1 MALGLFSTGLVLG
14 GTVSALVLYVASGL
28 VTPVPEAVRNGIVV
42 ALALVGVVRDAGL
55 VRFPLPQNARQV
67 PREVLTGDVARGTL
81 RFGFELGTGVRTY
94 VSATVPYVLAAAL
107 LLSTPDLPTAVLTGT
122 GFGLGRALT
131 PLARFA
137 SRAGESWDTA
147 LRTHLRTI
155 TIGGGLAAAAALA
168 LLLFPI
174 G

>member
-1 MALGLFSTGLVLG
+1 M
-14 GTVSALVLYVASGL
+14 SAVVLYAASGL
-28 VTPVPEAVRNGIVV
+28 VAPAPEAVRSGVVV
-42 ALALVGVVRDAGL
+42 ALAAVGVARDAGL

-67 PREVLTGDVARGTL
+67 PREVLTANVARGSL
-81 RFGFELGTGVRTY
+81 QFGFELGTGVRTY
-94 VSATVPYVLAAAL
+94 VSSTVPYVLAAAL
-107 LLSTPDLPTAVLTGT
+107 LLSTPDFLTAVLTGT

-137 SRAGESWDTA
+137 SRAGEAWDTTLRRS
-147 LRTHLRTI
+147 LRTV

-168 LLLFPI
+168 LLVFMT